1 MGNGRTGAMVHGRP
15 GRELIQLNDS
25 TAWSGSPRS
34 ESADGLVPREVAA
47 DAIERSRRALFEG
60 DHAAAIEQ
68 VQRLQGRYSQ
78 SYLPFAD
85 VIVTSSTSE
94 AEAAGEPTVFDE
106 FSRTLDLHTAEHV
119 TRYLLDGRAVHMST
133 IVSAPDG
140 VLQITIDSEV
150 PLDLSVDVR
159 TTHRVLSRSAT
170 GRLASIGMLLPS
182 DVPPPFEPDE
192 PVTYSAVPGDA
203 MSGAVVVGWTQN
215 GTVVSGGS
223 RLEAREVTNCTIVL
237 ATETGFN
244 GFGNPID
251 EDVSGALQRAG
262 DRVERAVHLGSD
274 SVRARQ
280 REDHEAIY
288 DRVSLILGDAG
299 SAHHGGPT
307 NDLIGSQE
315 HAAELATL
323 LFHYGRYLLIAS
335 SRAGGAPANL
345 QGIWNAELQPPWS
358 SNYTVNINT
367 EMNYWPA
374 ETADLGEC
382 LPPLF
387 EFISALSQ
395 TGRDTA
401 ERLYNARGWVAHHNS
416 DLWAYTSPVGMGRAD
431 PAWAFWPMA
440 SAWLPLHLWEHV
452 RFGADDDFARST
464 AFPIIRSAS
473 EFYLDWLIA
482 LPDGTLGT
490 APSTSPENHFVT
502 TDGTASALGVSSTGD
517 LSLIALLF
525 DALDDLAVR
534 LDLTQDA
541 VVHEVEEVRKRIPA
555 PRAGRDGLVREWAAD
570 DRQAEPQHR
579 HMSHLIDIYPGDG
592 NEEMRDAAIRSLDD
606 RGDDSTGWSL
616 AWKLL
621 LRARLRQAD
630 KVSDLLGLF
639 FRAASAGT
647 DVQQGG
653 LYPNLFAAHPP
664 FQIDGNFGYVAGVAE
679 SLLQSH
685 GPMIELLPAVPR
697 DWPVGRVRGLV
708 ARPGIVVDLE
718 WAPDDSG
725 KPALVAAGLRAREG
739 ADARVVTV
747 SSAGRMLQITIESDT
762 AIRLTPEDFTP

>member
-1 MGNGRTGAMVHGRP
+1 M
-15 GRELIQLNDS
+15 
-25 TAWSGSPRS
+25 
-34 ESADGLVPREVAA
+34 
-47 DAIERSRRALFEG
+47 
-60 DHAAAIEQ
+60 
-68 VQRLQGRYSQ
+68 
-78 SYLPFAD
+78 
-85 VIVTSSTSE
+85 
-94 AEAAGEPTVFDE
+94 
-106 FSRTLDLHTAEHV
+106 
-119 TRYLLDGRAVHMST
+119 
-133 IVSAPDG
+133 
-140 VLQITIDSEV
+140 
-150 PLDLSVDVR
+150 
-159 TTHRVLSRSAT
+159 
-170 GRLASIGMLLPS
+170 
-182 DVPPPFEPDE
+182 
-192 PVTYSAVPGDA
+192 
-203 MSGAVVVGWTQN
+203 
-215 GTVVSGGS
+215 
-223 RLEAREVTNCTIVL
+223 
-237 ATETGFN
+237 
-244 GFGNPID
+244 
-251 EDVSGALQRAG
+251 
-262 DRVERAVHLGSD
+262 
-274 SVRARQ
+274 
-280 REDHEAIY
+280 
-288 DRVSLILGDAG
+288 
-299 SAHHGGPT
+299 
-307 NDLIGSQE
+307 
-315 HAAELATL
+315 
-323 LFHYGRYLLIAS
+323 
-335 SRAGGAPANL
+335 
-345 QGIWNAELQPPWS
+345 
-358 SNYTVNINT
+358 
-367 EMNYWPA
+367 
-374 ETADLGEC
+374 
-382 LPPLF
+382 
-387 EFISALSQ
+387 
-395 TGRDTA
+395 
-401 ERLYNARGWVAHHNS
+401 
-416 DLWAYTSPVGMGRAD
+416 
-431 PAWAFWPMA
+431 
-440 SAWLPLHLWEHV
+440 
-452 RFGADDDFARST
+452 
-464 AFPIIRSAS
+464 
-473 EFYLDWLIA
+473 
-482 LPDGTLGT
+482 
-490 APSTSPENHFVT
+490 
-502 TDGTASALGVSSTGD
+502 GVSSTGD